1 MTCSAQGSQRTR
13 QVLESGATSGSS
25 SRKCRRLDEIVL
37 TIALARVYDPLETA
51 LHSREFVF
59 SVCQLCLFV

>member
-1 MTCSAQGSQRTR
+1 MAAAG
-13 QVLESGATSGSS
+13 
-25 SRKCRRLDEIVL
+25 KCRLLDEIVL
-37 TIALARVYDPLETA
+37 TIALARVYDPLETD